1 MSPVTAASWKEG
13 LREDNAGPDGI
24 CGSCL
29 KNGLLLLGC
38 LFFTHLNQ

>member
-1 MSPVTAASWKEG
+1 MSLVTAASWKEG
-13 LREDNAGPDGI
+13 LREDNADGI